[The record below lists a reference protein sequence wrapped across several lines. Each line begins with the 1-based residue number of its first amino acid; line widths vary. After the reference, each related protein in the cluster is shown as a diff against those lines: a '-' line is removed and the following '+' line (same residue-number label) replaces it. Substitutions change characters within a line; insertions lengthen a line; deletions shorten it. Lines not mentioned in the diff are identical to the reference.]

1 MIRSLVRHI
10 DPWLVLATLPIVGA
24 GLITMYSFGGDNSFF
39 LRQLTW
45 WGISLIVMFVVSF
58 FDIRIFKRTDVV
70 VGLFIFAS
78 VLLAILFG
86 FGHISK
92 GAQSWFSFGGVS
104 FQPADLM
111 KLVVVLVLAKYFSR
125 RHVEIANMKH
135 VLISGVYAFIPFI
148 LVLLQPDFGSAMIIF
163 LIWVGMALVAGIKK
177 RHLAMIGGVVLI
189 AFTIGWFF
197 LFKPYQK
204 ERLITFVNPL
214 HDIRGASYN
223 VFQSTIAVG
232 SGQILG
238 KGVGYGTQSRLQFLP
253 EYQTDF
259 IFAAFA
265 EEWGFIGSIILL
277 LLFAFLLGR
286 IIVMSMVGASNFE
299 MLFGAGIAIYFIAH
313 IIINVGMNIGV
324 APVTGIPL
332 PFMSYG
338 GSHLLVEYS
347 ALGIIMA
354 MYRYS
359 RTAHRDDMKNEFV
372 GYEHYVA

>member
-1 MIRSLVRHI
+1 
-10 DPWLVLATLPIVGA
+10 
-24 GLITMYSFGGDNSFF
+24 
-39 LRQLTW
+39 
-45 WGISLIVMFVVSF
+45 
-58 FDIRIFKRTDVV
+58 
-70 VGLFIFAS
+70 
-78 VLLAILFG
+78 
-86 FGHISK
+86 
-92 GAQSWFSFGGVS
+92 
-104 FQPADLM
+104 
-111 KLVVVLVLAKYFSR
+111 
-125 RHVEIANMKH
+125 VEIANMKH

-277 LLFAFLLGR
+277 LLFAFLIGR

>member
-1 MIRSLVRHI
+1 MIRSFVRHI

-24 GLITMYSFGGDNSFF
+24 GLIMMYSFGGDNGFF
-39 LRQLTW
+39 LKQLTW
-45 WGISLIVMFVVSF
+45 WGVSLMVILVISF

-70 VGLFIFAS
+70 VGLFIIAS
-78 VLLAILFG
+78 ILLGVLLV

-92 GAQSWFSFGGVS
+92 GAQSWFAFGGIS

-135 VLISGVYAFIPFI
+135 IFISGVYAFIPFI

-163 LIWVGMALVAGIKK
+163 MIWLGMALVAGIKK
-177 RHLAMIGGVVLI
+177 RHLAMIGGLCLV

-204 ERLITFVNPL
+204 ERLITFINPL

-265 EEWGFIGSIILL
+265 EEWGFIGALLLL
-277 LLFAFLLGR
+277 LLFTLLIGR
-286 IIVMSMVGASNFE
+286 ILVMSMVGASNFE
-299 MLFGAGIAIYFIAH
+299 MLFG
-313 IIINVGMNIGV
+313 
-324 APVTGIPL
+324 
-332 PFMSYG
+332 
-338 GSHLLVEYS
+338 
-347 ALGIIMA
+347 LGFNTDFFLSLCSSE
-354 MYRYS
+354 S
-359 RTAHRDDMKNEFV
+359 R
-372 GYEHYVA
+372 

>member
-1 MIRSLVRHI
+1 MIRSFVRHI
-10 DPWLVLATLPIVGA
+10 DPWLVLITLPIVGA
-24 GLITMYSFGGDNSFF
+24 GLITMFSFGGDNSFF
-39 LRQLTW
+39 TRQLTW
-45 WGISLIVMFVVSF
+45 WGISLIFMLVISF
-58 FDIRIFKRTDVV
+58 FDIRVFKRTDVV
-70 VGLFIFAS
+70 VGLFILAS
-78 VLLAILFG
+78 VLLSILLV
-86 FGHISK
+86 FGHVSK
-92 GAQSWFSFGGVS
+92 GAQSWFSFGGIS

-111 KLVVVLVLAKYFSR
+111 KLVVVLILAKYFSR

-135 VLISGVYAFIPFI
+135 IFISGVYAFIPFI

-163 LIWVGMALVAGIKK
+163 IIWLGMALVAGIKK
-177 RHLAMIGGVVLI
+177 RHLLMIGGAVLV

-204 ERLITFVNPL
+204 ERLITFINPL

-223 VFQSTIAVG
+223 VYQSTIAVG

-265 EEWGFIGSIILL
+265 EEWGFIGALLLL
-277 LLFAFLLGR
+277 LLFTLLIGR
-286 IIVMSMVGASNFE
+286 ILVMSMVGASNFE

-313 IIINVGMNIGV
+313 ILINVGMNIGV

-354 MYRYS
+354 MYRYA